1 MPERLTVFIS
11 STSQDLEEHRRQV
24 RDACLELGLFPL
36 MMEYLAASTAGA
48 VEASLGMVDQADI
61 YVGIFAYRYGYVPD
75 GYDRSI
81 TQMEYE
87 RAVER
92 KLPCLIFIM
101 GPTHL
106 IRAENVET
114 GDGAVKMQ
122 ALKERLTKTHVVNF
136 FSSPADLRGQA
147 LHSLAEQ
154 KAKMEQAAQ
163 GGAPAQGG
171 VVINQHVTG
180 AKNVTQIGYVQGQSS
195 VNVTQND
202 DDS

>member
-11 STSQDLEEHRRQV
+11 STSKDLEEHRQQV
-24 RDACLELGLFPL
+24 RDACLELEMFPK
-36 MMEYLAASTAGA
+36 MMEHLAASTAGA
-48 VEASLGMVDQADI
+48 VEVSLGMVDQADI
-61 YVGIFAYRYGYVPD
+61 YVGIFAYRYGYIPD

-106 IRAENVET
+106 IQAENVET
-114 GDGAVKMQ
+114 GEGAVKMQ
-122 ALKERLTKTHVVNF
+122 AFKEHLTRTHVVNF

-163 GGAPAQGG
+163 GSAPGLGG
-171 VVINQHVTG
+171 ITVNQTATG
-180 AKNVTQIGYVQGQSS
+180 SKNVTQIGYVQGQ
-195 VNVTQND
+195 VNITQND
-202 DDS
+202 GDS